1 MDSKKV
7 TLVLLVAVVF
17 VATIA
22 QSTLA
27 TRQFPPLLTSNILLQ
42 DESNLGCLPSGG
54 FCMFQPMNCC
64 GYCGCLYPLGICY
77 GSRLRWWP
85 GKKQEDHPGAGG
97 CRGFCCNHCSLHPC
111 HAPISTTAHF
121 KHTAARWKQ
130 RPWLSPQWR
139 LLHVPTNELLRGL
152 WMPISSRGLLW
163 IKLLKVVSTLSFR
176 IILKGC
182 DGGRRRR
189 AMKVGKK
196 LEE

>member
-1 MDSKKV
+1 MDSKKI
-7 TLVLLVAVVF
+7 TLVLVVAVVF

-22 QSTLA
+22 HSTLA
-27 TRQFPPLLTSNILLQ
+27 MRQFPPLLTSNILLQ
-42 DESNLGCLPSGG
+42 DGSNDLGCLPSGG

-64 GYCGCLYPLGICY
+64 GDCGCLYP
-77 GSRLRWWP
+77 
-85 GKKQEDHPGAGG
+85 QEDHPGAGG

-152 WMPISSRGLLW
+152 WMPISSRALLW

-182 DGGRRRR
+182 DGGRGRR
-189 AMKVGKK
+189 AVKVGKK